1 MCAVP
6 CRSGLSPHTCWPTQ
20 PFPTAH
26 GHPPCRLSTLATH
39 KLTHSR
45 PPSPPKPDYLGHTQ
59 IQPTRPPSP
68 HTNSTHPS
76 TFPAHKFNPP
86 DYLPRTQIEHLPPHK
101 LNIFPHKNAT
111 HTTTLATQIRPP
123 SPTKIDHIPHTKI
136 DTPDHLSH
144 TNSSTS
150 PHKFE
155 HLPRKKS
162 TQLRAPSLT
171 KN

>member
-1 MCAVP
+1 MCAEAAK
-6 CRSGLSPHTCWPTQ
+6 STHLLAHTA
-20 PFPTAH
+20 FPNCTRPSAL
-26 GHPPCRLSTLATH
+26 PPVH
-39 KLTHSR
+39 
-45 PPSPPKPDYLGHTQ
+45 LGHTQ
-59 IQPTRPPSP
+59 IDTLSSAFPTQTRLPWA